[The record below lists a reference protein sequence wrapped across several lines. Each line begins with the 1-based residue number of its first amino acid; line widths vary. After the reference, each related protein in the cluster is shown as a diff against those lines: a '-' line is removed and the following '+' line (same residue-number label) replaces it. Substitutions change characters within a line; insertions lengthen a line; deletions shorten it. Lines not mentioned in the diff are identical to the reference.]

1 MDARRAGT
9 CDRCGQANPEHGLWC
24 RQCGT
29 PLKRPLEPATAAYL
43 QDKSLT
49 AAIELYG
56 QVLEDLQGLA
66 DGGEVPAATYET
78 IKSFYAERLAE
89 KRAQEEARL
98 QFAAVQKYVSSA
110 RSLAHAATPR
120 LPEAVLTLEEGIKKF
135 PDETIFQELVQEIR
149 SQIAKREQAIRAAAA
164 ARDLLAAAKA
174 CLQRAEFEAAEAQ
187 LKEALELAPENQ
199 EILTTLARVQRSL
212 AEQRR
217 PPVSQPTPL
226 SESSGQQTHEVVIDA
241 VLLQPA
247 SESIPAATT
256 PGSDAWGEVLVL
268 AEQPWQA
275 AKAAAFQA
283 ASPARRERD
292 VTDRTPAAPSFVEE
306 EEVPSPTQRWVEAAS
321 EWSKVLKPF
330 LLDNVGWFIGAFLII
345 AGFVVLITT
354 FWRNIEENQ
363 ILMSSLVYFSL
374 VATTGFFFAVAYFM
388 RIKRPALETSS
399 NVLLIIVSL
408 LIPLVF
414 AAAALTTLVPPAG

>member
-1 MDARRAGT
+1 MDSGRADT
-9 CDRCGQANPEHGLWC
+9 CDRCGQANPGHGLWC

-66 DGGEVPAATYET
+66 DGGDVPAATYET

-135 PDETIFQELVQEIR
+135 PDATIFQELVQEIR
-149 SQIAKREQAIRAAAA
+149 SQIAQREQAIRAAAA

-199 EILTTLARVQRSL
+199 EILATLARVQRSL

-247 SESIPAATT
+247 SESIPAAAT
-256 PGSDAWGEVLVL
+256 PGPDAWGEVLVL

-292 VTDRTPAAPSFVEE
+292 VTDRTPAAPSFAEE